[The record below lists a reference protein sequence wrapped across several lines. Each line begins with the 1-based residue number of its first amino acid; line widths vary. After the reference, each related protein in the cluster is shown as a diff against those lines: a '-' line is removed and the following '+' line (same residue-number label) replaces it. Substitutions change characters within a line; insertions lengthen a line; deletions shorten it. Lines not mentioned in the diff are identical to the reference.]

1 VEDLENLKMD
11 VRISEY
17 DISKIQVGQKVTIT
31 AEVLGGDSVE
41 GTVSRISPTGELK
54 DPTSKEMVI
63 PVQIDVMKGNS
74 KLIAGVTAKAK
85 IEIEKKKDVISVPID
100 SILEDPDSGDSFVMV
115 LEGTILKKVPVE
127 LGLEGD
133 FNVEIASGDLKIGD
147 LVVLNPTFDMTDG
160 MEVAPAPEM

>member
-1 VEDLENLKMD
+1 
-11 VRISEY
+11 
-17 DISKIQVGQKVTIT
+17 
-31 AEVLGGDSVE
+31 
-41 GTVSRISPTGELK
+41 
-54 DPTSKEMVI
+54 
-63 PVQIDVMKGNS
+63 
-74 KLIAGVTAKAK
+74 
-85 IEIEKKKDVISVPID
+85 
-100 SILEDPDSGDSFVMV
+100 MV